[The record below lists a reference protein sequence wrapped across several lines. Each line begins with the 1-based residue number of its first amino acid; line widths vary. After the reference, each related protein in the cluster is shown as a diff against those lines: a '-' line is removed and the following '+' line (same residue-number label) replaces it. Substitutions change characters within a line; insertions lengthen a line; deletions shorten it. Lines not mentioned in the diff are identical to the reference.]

1 MANVVVMSACDERER
16 MDWTDWMGSDG
27 CRKRA
32 RVCASPL
39 EPRRSRTGERAL
51 CLSVPP
57 YLPIQA
63 HWDFASL
70 VEWLAPRAAEPP
82 PNRPGIRVYQRA
94 GLATTAG
101 ECPQDL
107 AATVGFIPSTGLL
120 PRRFRP

>member
-1 MANVVVMSACDERER
+1 MASVVMMSACDEREQ

-63 HWDFASL
+63 HWDFTSL
-70 VEWLAPRAAEPP
+70 VEWLAPE
-82 PNRPGIRVYQRA
+82 RPSRPQTARVF
-94 GLATTAG
+94 
-101 ECPQDL
+101 
-107 AATVGFIPSTGLL
+107 GFIRQVWPPQPASAPKT
-120 PRRFRP
+120 